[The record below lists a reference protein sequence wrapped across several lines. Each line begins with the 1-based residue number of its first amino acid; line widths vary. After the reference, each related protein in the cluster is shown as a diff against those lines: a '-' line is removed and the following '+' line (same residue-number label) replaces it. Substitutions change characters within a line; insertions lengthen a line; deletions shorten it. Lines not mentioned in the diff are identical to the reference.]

1 MAIKCLYLNLEI
13 KVKMRITMTIN
24 MTIRTETTA
33 DHNAIETL
41 TYRAFENHPHHAPGA
56 KPTEHLII
64 NKLRDAGVLT
74 VSLVAEDDTGIIG
87 HIALSPVAIN
97 GVTTNWY
104 GLGPVAVTPER
115 QGEGIGRQLIE
126 ASLTAIKSQH
136 AAGVVLLGEPE
147 YYGRFGFETHA
158 NLTLEGVPP
167 EYFMIQSLCDD
178 NDTTTDKATADKAI
192 PVGEVTYHVAFS

>member
-1 MAIKCLYLNLEI
+1 MKIA
-13 KVKMRITMTIN
+13 MTIN

-41 TYRAFENHPHHAPGA
+41 TYRAFENHPHHALGA

-97 GVTTNWY
+97 GVVSHWY
-104 GLGPVAVTPER
+104 GLGPVAVAPAR

-147 YYGRFGFETHA
+147 YYGRFGFEAHT
-158 NLTLEGVPP
+158 NLTLAGVPA
-167 EYFMIQSLCDD
+167 EYFLIKSLCNSDCSA
-178 NDTTTDKATADKAI
+178 TDKATVDQAI
-192 PVGEVTYHVAFS
+192 PVGEVTYHAAFS

>member
-1 MAIKCLYLNLEI
+1 MK
-13 KVKMRITMTIN
+13 
-24 MTIRTETTA
+24 IRTETTA
-33 DHNAIETL
+33 DHNVIETL

-64 NKLRDAGVLT
+64 NTLRDAGVLT

-104 GLGPVAVTPER
+104 GLGPVAVVPAR

-126 ASLTAIKSQH
+126 ASLTKIKSQN

-158 NLTLEGVPP
+158 NLTLKGVPP
-167 EYFMIQSLCDD
+167 EYFMIKSLYNDD
-178 NDTTTDKATADKAI
+178 CATADKEI
-192 PVGEVTYHVAFS
+192 PVGEVTYHAAFS